1 MIDYSKHIEGKILT
15 WEQLKKQLEQWNFK
29 DQSVVFTNGCFDIIH
44 QGHIDYLAHAASL
57 GHQLVIGLNSDQS
70 VKRLKGVNRPINSEY
85 SRAKVLASFIFT
97 SAVVIFDEDTPL
109 ELIKLVKPAKL
120 VKGGDYSLEQVVGK
134 EFAAETILLP
144 FTPGFSTTSTLEKA
158 KNK

>member
-15 WEQLKKQLEQWNFK
+15 WEQLKKQLEQWKFK

-44 QGHIDYLAHAASL
+44 QGHIDYLAQAASL
-57 GHQLVIGLNSDQS
+57 GHRLVIGLNSDHS
-70 VKRLKGVNRPINSEY
+70 VKRLKGENRPINSEN
-85 SRAKVLASFIFT
+85 SRAKVLASLIFT

-134 EFAAETILLP
+134 EFASETILLP
-144 FTPGFSTTSTLEKA
+144 FTPGFSTTTILEKA
-158 KNK
+158 QKK